1 MRGFYFLTVSIK
13 NGRKYSKD
21 SKHTWC
27 QSWIFVY
34 LFTGVKNISWG
45 CVEAPC
51 KKECTEM
58 IAKNVADLVYL
69 NATEMFTAGR
79 EYNLAPIIGQN
90 KKK

>member
-1 MRGFYFLTVSIK
+1 MYLVSEL
-13 NGRKYSKD
+13 NL
-21 SKHTWC
+21 C
-27 QSWIFVY
+27 VY

-58 IAKNVADLVYL
+58 VAKNVADLVYL